1 MCFSHFAGCLVMV
14 TSVNNLANKTKYI
27 PIALLLKKSR
37 VASQSDTKQNTLKL
51 LKIRIVANLIVA

>member
-1 MCFSHFAGCLVMV
+1 MMV

-37 VASQSDTKQNTLKL
+37 VSSQSYTKQSTVKL
-51 LKIRIVANLIVA
+51 LKIRIVTDMIVA